1 MSEDNTRAGAALRHP
16 ARTTT
21 SPARTP
27 HSRPGS
33 SLTSLRLRYLTL
45 INIGHATVHDLA
57 TIFHCRRENSR
68 VVLKGLR
75 DGGYIRLRHRAGV
88 PWGIKIT
95 KKGRAALGL
104 T

>member
-1 MSEDNTRAGAALRHP
+1 MREDNRAGAALRHP

-45 INIGHATVHDLA
+45 INIGYATVRDLA
-57 TIFHCRRENSR
+57 AIFNCRRENAR

-75 DGGYIRLRHRAGV
+75 DGGYVRLRHRDGV

-95 KKGRAALGL
+95 KKGRAALGR